1 MPTPPPPP
9 KEGAG
14 GFILAP
20 GPISNLAAI
29 LSGPLSQP
37 VLDKTGLPG
46 RYLFN
51 LAWGSDEDMVT
62 AILEQLGLKIETQ
75 REPIDLL
82 VIDHIEKP
90 DAN

>member
-1 MPTPPPPP
+1 
-9 KEGAG
+9 
-14 GFILAP
+14 
-20 GPISNLAAI
+20 
-29 LSGPLSQP
+29 
-37 VLDKTGLPG
+37 VLDETGLPG

-51 LAWGSDEDMVT
+51 LSWGSDEDMVT

-75 REPIDLL
+75 RAPIDTI